1 MSAICNWNKVVMDY
15 REASLN
21 HGNHWQGEHARW
33 YDDWVKLNNYA
44 EEIYPVFQPFVH
56 GRVLEIG
63 AGTGLFS
70 QYLIN
75 DADHL
80 DVLEPS
86 ADMLGYLQK
95 NVGNQHKQT
104 YYKTNI
110 EQFDFFGK
118 EYGFVFAAHAFFNVL
133 YIDRIIRDILNHS
146 QCLGVLI
153 GGGNPLDVFR
163 VFHNEGLVEP
173 ERAHPPHHMDLTP
186 VLDDCGFFYDICRK
200 ESITKHVYKNEKELL
215 EKTAKQCAIRADA
228 MGAYQEIVKPLINYS
243 ENGVYLQGNREHICL
258 VIGKEEVSFINHN
271 PAK

>member
-1 MSAICNWNKVVMDY
+1 MSAISNWNKVVMDY

-33 YDDWVKLNNYA
+33 YDDWVKQNNYA
-44 EEIYPVFQPFVH
+44 EEIYPEFQPFVH

-86 ADMLGYLQK
+86 ADMLAYLKK
-95 NVGNQHKQT
+95 NVGNQHKQI

-110 EQFDFFGK
+110 EQYDFSGK
-118 EYGFVFAAHAFFNVL
+118 AYGFVFAAHAFFNVL
-133 YIDRIIRDILNHS
+133 YIDRIMRDILNHS
-146 QCLGVLI
+146 QYLGVLI
-153 GGGNPLDVFR
+153 GGGKPLDVFQ
-163 VFHNEGLVEP
+163 VFRNEGLVEP
-173 ERAHPPHHMDLTP
+173 ERAHPPHHKDLLP
-186 VLDDCGFFYDICRK
+186 VLEDCGFHYDICRR
-200 ESITKHVYKNEKELL
+200 ETVTKHLYPNEGELL
-215 EKTAKQCAIRADA
+215 EKTATQCAIRADA
-228 MGAYQEIVKPLINYS
+228 MGAYQEIIKPLIQYN

-258 VIGKEEVSFINHN
+258 IIANEEVCFSNASA
-271 PAK
+271 AK